1 MAANSQ
7 QSPPQWANVLLERI
21 QALEGLTQTLQARL
35 DTREGHRRDRLPD
48 VPTFDGSRKEYPA
61 WAAQLRAKLQV
72 DMEDD
77 KDIVRF
83 WYCHSRLRGKALSQV
98 TPWVKSVGQQGTVT
112 ELCSQ
117 LDATYDTREEVDS
130 GERQMMVLQQKNKPF
145 AVYFAEFERSLIA
158 ADGVLWPNRV
168 KRLFLESG
176 FSKELRVALIPV
188 EKPEN
193 FEGYV
198 AVVRRV
204 ALDLERGHGKGHWST
219 DIGSYDTTMDWET
232 APEVRVASAS
242 GTHAK
247 RVSKD
252 VIEARKE
259 KGLCLRC
266 GNTGHRIRHCT
277 YLAPVG
283 LEADSGSRTAK
294 ISASRVRQVNEILG
308 ELDSSDFED
317 E

>member
-1 MAANSQ
+1 MASNSQ
-7 QSPPQWANVLLERI
+7 QQVPAWANVLLERI
-21 QALEGLTQTLQARL
+21 QALEGQTNTLQARL
-35 DTREGHRRDRLPD
+35 DAREGRRRDRLPD
-48 VPTFDGSRKEYPA
+48 VPTFDGTRKEYA
-61 WAAQLRAKLQV
+61 SWAAQLRAKLQV

-77 KDIVRF
+77 KEVVRY

-98 TPWVKSVGQQGTVT
+98 TPWVKSVGQQGTVSG
-112 ELCSQ
+112 LCDL

-130 GERQMMVLQQKNKPF
+130 GERQMIGLQQKNRPF
-145 AVYFAEFERSLIA
+145 AVYYAEFERSLLA
-158 ADGVLWPNRV
+158 ADGVTWPGRV

-176 FSKELRVALIPV
+176 FSKELRAALIPV

-204 ALDLERGHGKGHWST
+204 ALDLERGHGGYRTT
-219 DIGSYDTTMDWET
+219 DMGSYDIGMEWET
-232 APEVRVASAS
+232 APEVRVGSVS

-252 VIEARKE
+252 VIEARKR
-259 KGLCLRC
+259 KGSCLRC
-266 GNTGHRIRHCT
+266 GNDGHRIRDCT
-277 YLAPVG
+277 FLPPIQSDVKT
-283 LEADSGSRTAK
+283 SF
-294 ISASRVRQVNEILG
+294 VRRFDELG
-308 ELDSSDFED
+308 SSDVD